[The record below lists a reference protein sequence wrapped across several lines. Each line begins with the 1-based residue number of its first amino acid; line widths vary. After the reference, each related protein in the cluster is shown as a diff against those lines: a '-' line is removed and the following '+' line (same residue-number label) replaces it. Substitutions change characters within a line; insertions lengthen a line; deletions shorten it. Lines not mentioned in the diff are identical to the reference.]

1 MEHRVT
7 CLVPLKPPTFSEAI
21 MIELRKD
28 DIARGYYGKRKEAFL
43 KWLEQSNE
51 PSSEAPSSE
60 APSSEAPTKRER
72 SLNED
77 RKTKRQKKH

>member
-1 MEHRVT
+1 MFT
-7 CLVPLKPPTFSEAI
+7 QCAMPSLVPLKPPTFSEAI
-21 MIELRKD
+21 MVELRKD

-51 PSSEAPSSE
+51 APSEAPPSE
-60 APSSEAPTKRER
+60 VPTKRER

-77 RKTKRQKKH
+77 RKTKRQKTH

>member
-1 MEHRVT
+1 MSV
-7 CLVPLKPPTFSEAI
+7 VPLKPPTFSEAI
-21 MIELRKD
+21 MTELRKD

-51 PSSEAPSSE
+51 VT
-60 APSSEAPTKRER
+60 TKRER

-77 RKTKRQKKH
+77 RKTKRQKTD

>member
-1 MEHRVT
+1 MVF
-7 CLVPLKPPTFSEAI
+7 KPPTFSEAI
-21 MIELRKD
+21 MVELRKD

-51 PSSEAPSSE
+51 PSNEPSSEAPPSE

-72 SLNED
+72 SLSED
-77 RKTKRQKKH
+77 RKTKRQKTD

>member
-1 MEHRVT
+1 MEPRVP
-7 CLVPLKPPTFSEAI
+7 CVMVFKPPTFSEAI
-21 MIELRKD
+21 MVELRKD

-51 PSSEAPSSE
+51 PSSDVPSE

-72 SLNED
+72 SLSED
-77 RKTKRQKKH
+77 RKTKRQKTD

>member
-1 MEHRVT
+1 MSV
-7 CLVPLKPPTFSEAI
+7 VPLKPPTFSEAI
-21 MIELRKD
+21 MIELCKD

-51 PSSEAPSSE
+51 VPSEV
-60 APSSEAPTKRER
+60 PTKRER

-77 RKTKRQKKH
+77 RKTKRQKTH